1 MWFTFVSLRSKYQI
15 AYVVLYLPFFI
26 LSCNRIT
33 SELLLWLIGT
43 VFWNPSSII
52 VFPILSRKKKIG
64 KEINYLLN
72 CSKMLFGSFC
82 VYPLQW
88 PECQG
93 RVCLNAFLYFF
104 PSSSTHTYTC
114 SSKSF
119 GPDTS
124 LFGWALYG
132 FYFFFLLL
140 HSVNCLLSVL
150 AHPLVFCKLPMEK
163 RLVSKDKE
171 VIWLRVGLTVAV
183 AHDKHLLQYSWMRT
197 LLSKLF
203 TAHFEP
209 FTLLVVLFFPS
220 SVTKF
225 FQKAINP

>member
-132 FYFFFLLL
+132 FYFFSSCFIQLTACCQFWHIPLF
-140 HSVNCLLSVL
+140 SVSCPWKKGLF
-150 AHPLVFCKLPMEK
+150 PKTK
-163 RLVSKDKE
+163 R
-171 VIWLRVGLTVAV
+171 
-183 AHDKHLLQYSWMRT
+183 
-197 LLSKLF
+197 
-203 TAHFEP
+203 
-209 FTLLVVLFFPS
+209 
-220 SVTKF
+220 
-225 FQKAINP
+225 